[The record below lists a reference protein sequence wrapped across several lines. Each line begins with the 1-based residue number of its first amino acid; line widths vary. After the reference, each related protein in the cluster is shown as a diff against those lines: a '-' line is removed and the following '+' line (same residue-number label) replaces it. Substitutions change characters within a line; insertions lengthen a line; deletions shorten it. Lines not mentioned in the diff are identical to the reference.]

1 MSITA
6 LLDHDSLAFGFI
18 GPRCL
23 ILHILMHIW
32 LKVASPLALLDL
44 GVRLYINAHLAHGS
58 LASGFI
64 GSMCLIVRLLMH
76 V

>member
-1 MSITA
+1 
-6 LLDHDSLAFGFI
+6 
-18 GPRCL
+18 
-23 ILHILMHIW
+23 MHIW
-32 LKVASPLALLDL
+32 LMIAVPLALLDL